1 MRKLAVDGLIV
12 LGFVALSLQ
21 ASHQW
26 RAEYL
31 FQRGESLG
39 REKKW
44 DLALIE
50 YQSAAAIEPD
60 RCEVY
65 RALGYAGLQSYDPGS
80 RNLRPLYQ
88 AESAFRASTELVPM
102 SPYGWY
108 DLAEALF
115 RLRQEGATG
124 LPLPEKFFRRAL
136 ELDPLNPLFLDG
148 LLRWQLGNGRRAEAW
163 ETFLALIDSDP
174 AAVGGYGD
182 SLLRSPREV
191 RRLAAAIGTDAEKNL
206 QLARVLYRRND
217 FELASELLQKL
228 PDQVRLRPELA
239 SLLAAV
245 LRRQDRL
252 DQAEVV
258 LTRAWARNPDS
269 LIIARDLGPVLIQ
282 QKKSRA
288 AMALYR
294 TVIARN
300 PENWELMLEAANAAR
315 QAGEYPLAGKWYQRA
330 LDSGTLKE
338 RPWLD
343 AILGLAEV
351 QYREGDPRA
360 ALASYQKALEFDPG
374 NEEVARRI
382 ERLEIEIDRQEH

>member
-1 MRKLAVDGLIV
+1 
-12 LGFVALSLQ
+12 
-21 ASHQW
+21 
-26 RAEYL
+26 
-31 FQRGESLG
+31 
-39 REKKW
+39 
-44 DLALIE
+44 
-50 YQSAAAIEPD
+50 
-60 RCEVY
+60 
-65 RALGYAGLQSYDPGS
+65 
-80 RNLRPLYQ
+80 
-88 AESAFRASTELVPM
+88 M

-108 DLAEALF
+108 DLGQALF

-148 LLRWQLGNGRRAEAW
+148 LLRWQLANGMRAEAW

-191 RRLAAAIGTDAEKNL
+191 RRLAAAIGNDAEKNL
-206 QLARVLYRRND
+206 QLARVLYRRKD

-228 PDQVRLRPELA
+228 PDQVRLQPEIA

-245 LRRQDRL
+245 LRLQDRL

-258 LTRAWARNPDS
+258 LTQARAQNPDN
-269 LIIARDLGPVLIQ
+269 LTIMRDLGPVLIKR
-282 QKKSRA
+282 KKVSA

-294 TVIARN
+294 TVIAQN
-300 PENWELMLEAANAAR
+300 PEDWGLVLEAANAASR
-315 QAGEYPLAGKWYQRA
+315 AGEYPLAAEWYRRA
-330 LDSGTLKE
+330 LDSGDLKE
-338 RPWLD
+338 KPWLD

-351 QYREGDPRA
+351 QYRKGDLRA

-374 NEEVARRI
+374 NKEVAHLI
-382 ERLEIEIDRQEH
+382 ERLELEIDRQEH